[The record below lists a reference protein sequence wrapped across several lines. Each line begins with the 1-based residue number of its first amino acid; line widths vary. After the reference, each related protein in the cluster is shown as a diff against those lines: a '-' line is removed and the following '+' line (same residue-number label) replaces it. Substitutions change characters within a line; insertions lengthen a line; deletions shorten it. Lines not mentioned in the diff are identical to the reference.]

1 LSLAKEMIEKMDEN
15 IKFSFGYMKEE
26 NGVETY
32 VSYDDDKKAE
42 LIEKISTDYTIMR
55 FRRSDEVYEPFS
67 LIKTFVDNAV
77 NHCYDTKI
85 SIKLVE
91 DLNGDVFNLIVD
103 NTANKIRT
111 SKKSNHITLNA
122 LKYIFGDDIE
132 IYSPDL
138 GKENPIFEVVIRNFI
153 IKKGVNLWEN
163 M

>member
-1 LSLAKEMIEKMDEN
+1 
-15 IKFSFGYMKEE
+15 
-26 NGVETY
+26 
-32 VSYDDDKKAE
+32 
-42 LIEKISTDYTIMR
+42 MR